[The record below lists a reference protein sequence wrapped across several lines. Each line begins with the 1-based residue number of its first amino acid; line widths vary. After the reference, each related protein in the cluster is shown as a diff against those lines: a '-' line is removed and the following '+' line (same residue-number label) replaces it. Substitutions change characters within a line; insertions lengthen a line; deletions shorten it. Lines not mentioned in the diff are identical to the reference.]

1 MWLVHAFISLPKPK
15 QALLALSPSFSLSSL
30 RSVSSLQAKQ
40 RAQRARLYR
49 GSIETTSSR
58 AFAHPSFPQQQRQ
71 PPPDNQKKIKG
82 RRGTE
87 PPRVVHLNNPRL
99 LSWCRQPR
107 LATNQ
112 PNQLATQLH
121 FLHSFLRSSSTL
133 TLRVNVEARGHRV
146 VLAAHPQFD

>member
-1 MWLVHAFISLPKPK
+1 MWLVHAFISLPK

-30 RSVSSLQAKQ
+30 RSVSSPKPSNKYGCTGAP
-40 RAQRARLYR
+40 
-49 GSIETTSSR
+49 SR
-58 AFAHPSFPQQQRQ
+58 PPPHAPSSFPQQQRQ
-71 PPPDNQKKIKG
+71 PPPTTKKKFKG

-121 FLHSFLRSSSTL
+121 FLHSFLLSTL
-133 TLRVNVEARGHRV
+133 THRVNVEARGHRV
-146 VLAAHPQFD
+146 VLAAHPTRLI